1 MREVLRSYCGWTLPG
16 LVRTQAVSGDY
27 AVTGT
32 PRVRATF
39 PVMGPGDEVLATFRG
54 RGFR

>member
-27 AVTGT
+27 AVTGNT
-32 PRVRATF
+32 PPEYGQLF
-39 PVMGPGDEVLATFRG
+39 L
-54 RGFR
+54 